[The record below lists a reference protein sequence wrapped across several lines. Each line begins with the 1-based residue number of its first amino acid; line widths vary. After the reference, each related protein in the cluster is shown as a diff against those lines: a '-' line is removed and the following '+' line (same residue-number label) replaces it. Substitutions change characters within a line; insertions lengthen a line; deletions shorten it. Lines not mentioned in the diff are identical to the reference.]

1 MNLPYCSRLVCLAFA
16 CYFLVHLFASTLINC
31 LAPAAIRFAAQVQPR
46 DAARML
52 FALRLFPGAFSLLLV
67 AGFCVP
73 SYLRLEPEQATE
85 PAGLVCLAAALCGI
99 WTWGEAIFLG
109 IRALLES
116 RQYIRRCTRLGH
128 ARTFRGDV
136 EPICVLDEAATPIAI
151 AGLIR
156 PTFIAS
162 RRVIRALSSEQ
173 LSAALSHERAHWAA
187 HDNFKRLLVR
197 LAPRILP
204 GAHGFRR
211 LESAWSKFMEWAA
224 DDRAVAGD
232 PARSVVL
239 ASTLVRVA
247 RISSARQPSPLVS
260 SLLADGQDLSARV
273 NRLLCTPRQNEKTS
287 LDSTAFA
294 VCATAASAAV
304 VTAAIA
310 YPAALKAVHSL
321 LEALIQ

>member
-16 CYFLVHLFASTLINC
+16 CYFLIHLLAATLMNC
-31 LAPAAIRFAAQVQPR
+31 VAPAAIRIAAQVKPR

-52 FALRLFPGAFSLLLV
+52 LALRLFPFAFTVLLV

-85 PAGLVCLAAALCGI
+85 PVGLVCLAAALLGL
-99 WTWGEAIFLG
+99 WTCGEAILRAV
-109 IRALLES
+109 RALIES
-116 RQYIRRCTRLGH
+116 RQYIQRCTRLGH
-128 ARTFRGDV
+128 ATQFGGDV

-151 AGLIR
+151 AGLIH

-162 RRVIRALSSEQ
+162 RRVIRVLSTEQ
-173 LSAALSHERAHWAA
+173 LSAALNHERAHWAA
-187 HDNFKRLLVR
+187 HDNLKRLVVR
-197 LAPRILP
+197 LAPQILP
-204 GAHGFRR
+204 GAHGFSRIER
-211 LESAWSKFMEWAA
+211 AWSKFTEWAA

-247 RISSARQPSPLVS
+247 RILSVRQPSPLVS
-260 SLLADGQDLSARV
+260 SLLADGEDLSTRV
-273 NRLLCTPRQNEKTS
+273 NRLLCTPRQNEQGP
-287 LDSTAFA
+287 LGPTALA
-294 VCATAASAAV
+294 VCVTAVSVAA

-310 YPAALKAVHSL
+310 YPAALRSVHSL
-321 LEALIQ
+321 LESLIQ